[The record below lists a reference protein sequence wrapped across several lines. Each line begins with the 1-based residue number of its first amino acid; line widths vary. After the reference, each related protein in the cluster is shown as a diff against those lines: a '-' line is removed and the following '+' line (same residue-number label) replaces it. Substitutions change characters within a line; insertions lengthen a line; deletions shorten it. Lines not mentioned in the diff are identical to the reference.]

1 MSTRDKLIDR
11 LQIPKS
17 AVAEMAKAVPTDV
30 VKGIVSDHYR
40 RSAPTPPP
48 KPKSVVDE
56 LVEKFNP
63 KAD

>member
-1 MSTRDKLIDR
+1 MSTSDDLINR
-11 LQIPKS
+11 LKMPPS
-17 AVAEMAKAVPTDV
+17 AVEAMAKTVPTDV
-30 VKGIVSDHYR
+30 VQAIVADNTR
-40 RSAPTPPP
+40 RWAPTPP

>member
-1 MSTRDKLIDR
+1 MSLSDKIIDKLGM
-11 LQIPKS
+11 PAS
-17 AVAEMAKAVPTDV
+17 ATEAMAKAVPTDLIQA
-30 VKGIVSDHYR
+30 IVGDNYR
-40 RSAPTPPP
+40 RSAPTPP